1 MGEENMSE
9 QSFAFS
15 AWEWSVIR
23 AALENVSVVRHQS
36 PLYEKEMAP
45 NNLLIRLTIQ
55 AVLKKFPDTATEDD
69 EREAYKEH
77 GVTTME
83 DYFRALPSSTIL

>member
-1 MGEENMSE
+1 MSE
-9 QSFAFS
+9 QTFTFS

-23 AALENVSVVRHQS
+23 AALENVPVVRNQS

-45 NNLLIRLTIQ
+45 NNRLIRLTIL

-69 EREAYKEH
+69 ERNAYEEH
-77 GVTTME
+77 GVTPIE
-83 DYFRALPSSTIL
+83 DYVRALPSSTIL